1 MASGGARHFA
11 PGRQLSPRTGR
22 GPRRRPRS
30 NASAKIIW
38 TKFGRGHT
46 FWLAERSAESR
57 VRGKEFQKHNTW
69 GRMMNKEELDRLL
82 EAMIRSDDGISDLL
96 FVAGRPLQVEIQGQL
111 KPFVSELSE
120 AALTSEHIEGLA
132 GVIINHNERLLK
144 DLKERGSCDCGYTLK
159 NLCRFRVNIYLQNGN
174 HAMVM
179 RHLKPLIPSFESLHL
194 APVFHE
200 IIKEKTGLIF
210 VTGGTGMGKTTSMA
224 AMLNEINKTRE
235 IHILTL
241 EDPIEFLFT
250 SIKSTFSQREL
261 GLDFHDFK
269 DGMRAAMRQ
278 APKIIFIGEI
288 RDRETMEI
296 VLNAGETGHLVFST
310 LHTAS
315 ASGTI
320 NRILGMFS
328 KDEENM
334 VRARLASS
342 MRFIISQR
350 LVPST
355 AGGRLLVTEL
365 MGSSLRTREAI
376 LLGEN
381 EGRVLD
387 DIIEAGGVSGWHTFE
402 QSLIKAYEQE
412 LITEETALVYCAN
425 KTKMLQRIDALSLK
439 QPRKGT
445 KSDSLFAGLRMQ
457 EEEKAARNRGTPK
470 P

>member
-1 MASGGARHFA
+1 M
-11 PGRQLSPRTGR
+11 T
-22 GPRRRPRS
+22 
-30 NASAKIIW
+30 
-38 TKFGRGHT
+38 
-46 FWLAERSAESR
+46 
-57 VRGKEFQKHNTW
+57 
-69 GRMMNKEELDRLL
+69 NKEELDRLL
-82 EAMIRSDDGISDLL
+82 EAMIQYADGISDLL
-96 FVAGRPLQVEIQGQL
+96 FVAGRPLQVEMQGEL
-111 KPFVSELSE
+111 KRFVFEQSEPM
-120 AALTSEHIEGLA
+120 LTSERIEGLA
-132 GVIINHNERLLK
+132 GAIINNNQRLLQ

-159 NLCRFRVNIYLQNGN
+159 NICRFRVNIYLQNGN
-174 HAMVM
+174 YAMVL

-200 IIKEKTGLIF
+200 IIREKAGLIF
-210 VTGGTGMGKTTSMA
+210 VTGGTGMGKTTSIA
-224 AMLNEINKTRE
+224 AMLNEINKTRD

-250 SIKSTFSQREL
+250 PLKSTFSQREL
-261 GLDFHDFK
+261 GLDFHDFR

-310 LHTAS
+310 LHTSS

-320 NRILGMFS
+320 NRILGLFS
-328 KDEENM
+328 RDEENI
-334 VRARLASS
+334 VRERLASS

-355 AGGRLLVTEL
+355 TGGRLLVTEL

-381 EGRVLD
+381 EGRILD
-387 DIIEAGGVSGWHTFE
+387 DIIEAGSIAGWHTFE
-402 QSLIKAYEQE
+402 QSLIKAYEQD
-412 LITEETALVYCAN
+412 LITEETAMVYCAN
-425 KTKMLQRIDALSLK
+425 KTKMLQRIDMLSLTK
-439 QPRKGT
+439 SRKGANE
-445 KSDSLFAGLRMQ
+445 SLFAGLRMQ
-457 EEEKAARNRGTPK
+457 EEEKAARNRSKPK